1 MKKTLISLS
10 TLVLLSCAKTEL
22 PKEPGLNGLYE
33 VTSKVIERPG
43 NIDVFSGSNM
53 QRMDMEFLPNKLVFY
68 NFNQSEGCMVNSG
81 AVNLS
86 RDQNGT
92 PTQVGCREVTEVTDS
107 SITWS
112 QYEDGQDGVWYITYN
127 LFYIGQY
134 E

>member
-1 MKKTLISLS
+1 
-10 TLVLLSCAKTEL
+10 
-22 PKEPGLNGLYE
+22 
-33 VTSKVIERPG
+33 
-43 NIDVFSGSNM
+43 
-53 QRMDMEFLPNKLVFY
+53 
-68 NFNQSEGCMVNSG
+68 MVNYG
-81 AVNLS
+81 CVKVS

-92 PTQVGCREVTEVTDS
+92 ATQVGCREVTEVTDS